1 MSEGGSFFVE
11 IIVFLA
17 EMIVFLAG
25 LNFFAGGYR
34 RHGARYD

>member
-17 EMIVFLAG
+17 EMIVFGAG

-34 RHGARYD
+34 RRGARYD